1 MIQNKSSSL
10 TEKAERVTYK
20 ELTLEKNTDENLETP
35 ASSAV
40 EVTSQSKRKKI
51 TRGFWKSIIETLIFL
66 IFCIIMYFDT
76 SDISGSLYIIVPLLI
91 PWIIWILGCWL
102 SSMYP
107 LKKLGTKFLYAV
119 ELTAKVVDVVKV
131 ESEQTNYFI
140 ICEYE
145 FENQKYR
152 FKSNMPMSTE
162 PQQGQVYNIW
172 ICPDEP
178 DFFVEFGKIFS
189 ISGGLEIICKILGIL
204 GFACEILLIL
214 LF

>member
-66 IFCIIMYFDT
+66 IFCIIMYFDA

-119 ELTAKVVDVVKV
+119 ELTAKVVDAVKV
-131 ESEQTNYFI
+131 ESEQTNYVGTDKLF
-140 ICEYE
+140 Y
-145 FENQKYR
+145 
-152 FKSNMPMSTE
+152 NMR
-162 PQQGQVYNIW
+162 I
-172 ICPDEP
+172 
-178 DFFVEFGKIFS
+178 
-189 ISGGLEIICKILGIL
+189 
-204 GFACEILLIL
+204 
-214 LF
+214 